1 MPIKNSKSVIFAS
14 FQIILLMYIYQLMS
28 NNFGYLDI
36 ILLAMIAG
44 FIILRL
50 RNILGRK
57 TGHEEKV
64 FSDFSGKKFEQF
76 KEKVK
81 SKSTKPQTEFDLEQK
96 KNFLKGAEI
105 AYETI
110 INSFAKGDKKSLKSL
125 LTQEMNNNFS
135 SAIEER
141 NAQNIKS
148 ELTFV
153 GIKSSVIEKFE
164 KTAEALFFTVKFVS
178 EIISVK
184 KDKDNKIIEGD
195 PNKIK
200 TVIDRWKFTRKTSSS
215 NPNWYLS
222 EIKNS

>member
-1 MPIKNSKSVIFAS
+1 
-14 FQIILLMYIYQLMS
+14 MS
-28 NNFGYLDI
+28 NNFGYIDI

-57 TGHEEKV
+57 TGHEDKIY
-64 FSDFSGKKFEQF
+64 SDFSGSKLDEF
-76 KEKVK
+76 KEKIK
-81 SKSTKPQTEFDLEQK
+81 SQTKKPQTEFNVEQK
-96 KNFLKGAEI
+96 KEFLKGAEI

-110 INSFAKGDKKSLKSL
+110 INSFAKGDKKSLRDL
-125 LTQEMNNNFS
+125 LTREMRDNFE

-141 NAQNIKS
+141 NSKNIKS
-148 ELTFV
+148 ELTFI
-153 GIKSSVIEKFE
+153 GIKSSVIQKFE
-164 KTAEALFFTVKFVS
+164 KTATALFFTVKFVS

-184 KDKDNKIIEGD
+184 KDKDNNVIEGD

-200 TVIDRWKFTRKTSSS
+200 TVIDHWKFTRKTSSM
-215 NPNWYLS
+215 NPNWYLA